1 MAYQPKSYRK
11 FLAGTVSAA
20 VVASAIAPVASAAS
34 FTDVAGSVHAD
45 DIATLVAKGY
55 IKGYADG
62 TFKPNKPLTRGEA
75 AIIFSRILKDAGV
88 KAPEQGAG
96 FPDVP
101 ASKAE
106 LAEAVAIVKAAGVM
120 GGDEKGNFN
129 PNANITREQMAKVV
143 VEAFKLTKPAN
154 HTTKITDL
162 DKAGSWA
169 REYIQTLEANGVTK
183 NTEFAPKQNVTRG
196 QFASFVVRAM
206 AVKGEVTPAVE
217 KVEVLSKT
225 KLVVT
230 FNTAVDAVKAENF
243 AIEGATV
250 VSATLSADKKQAT
263 LEVSNLEYGKDYTV
277 VVKDVLVNGKTVG
290 FGTKSFKTP
299 AISELWGVR
308 VTTKDASLVANGA
321 DNTVVTFELVSKGTN
336 EVDAKADNIV
346 LDLNITYGT
355 LSQKRVTIQNGKA
368 TVILTSE
375 FSAKEVIAKIDA
387 QIIEA
392 SGDYKDLIGK
402 VSGSGV
408 IAFKPAASG
417 VVETIT
423 LVGGESNQADRVTLF
438 FDKTP
443 TEQQLKESQFVVKQ
457 GSKEVIPLGFKLVKD
472 NPKAVELILKRG
484 EYLTDNKEVTVIAN
498 VPNAIG
504 KPSTSSTTFV
514 LTDARPAEVTSV
526 QVEGLNTI
534 KVVFSEAV
542 DSAHFVI
549 DGRFVEGKGFKV
561 NYGDFDPITRKD
573 ERHIVTIELDD
584 NFKENDKAKVGYF
597 TPGQHSLQVS
607 SVKDF
612 AALTDPKNIG
622 TTQNLTFNV
631 IEDTTKPTA
640 EVKVESPEQFRIT
653 FDKVLKEE
661 DLLNKFQ
668 LEFYNEDTKKYEKVT
683 STVKNGRFAGWSD
696 DPSDVSSVL
705 SVKRDSNKPSSYV
718 VELKKDWT
726 EIYDT
731 ANTKLNY
738 YNDKFRI
745 VIAEGAVT
753 NKANGEKNA
762 EIVLDLNYAGS
773 PLNQPDT
780 ESPKILDIIQ
790 SETNKT
796 TFTVKMSE
804 PVKLVGKNGVV
815 LDDSDTIAQGQGAL
829 PKTLVDFIGK
839 DEKGKLVTISGEV
852 VNYADSSD
860 MSFNVNASLQ
870 DLVNKGY
877 DENWTVVVKSISDD
891 VGNTASSLTKEF
903 KVPRTSV
910 SQVFKVKEVKG
921 DLADSS
927 KDVVKITFTSGVQY
941 RGGVYDATNPAQYA
955 LNGKN
960 LPVGTKIE
968 VQDID
973 NNVENGY
980 EMVVI
985 TLPDSTLLEKSNTI
999 TVNRNLQSAQGSVLQ
1014 GGYEFVFSVVN
1025 ATLESAKATYKDG
1038 SQLGTVE
1045 AQIKDGKE
1053 VSVDVSSLADS
1064 VSFTGVEIKAKDATK
1079 LAFSIPGVQGTKE
1092 VNFTDGVAVIS
1103 PSLIGASGGDVALET
1118 LRGLGDS
1125 IKLDGTLYDKAGNT
1139 TAVTITIKL
1148 K

>member
-20 VVASAIAPVASAAS
+20 VVASAIAPAASAAS

-88 KAPEQGAG
+88 TQKGAG

-106 LAEAVAIVKAAGVM
+106 LAEAVAIVQAAGVM

-154 HTTKITDL
+154 YTTKVTDL

-183 NTEFAPKQNVTRG
+183 NTEFMPKQNVTRG

-206 AVKGEVTPAVE
+206 DVKKEVTPTVE

-277 VVKDVLVNGKTVG
+277 VVKDVLVNGKTVS

-299 AISELWGVR
+299 AVSELWGVR

-346 LDLNITYGT
+346 LDLNTTYGT

-375 FSAKEVIAKIDA
+375 FSAKDIVAKIDA

-402 VSGSGV
+402 VFGSGV
-408 IAFKPAASG
+408 VTFKPAASG

-423 LVGGESNQADRVTLF
+423 LVGGESNQADRVTVF

-443 TEQQLKESQFVVKQ
+443 TEQQLKDSNFVVKQ
-457 GSKEVIPLGFKLVKD
+457 GSKEVTPLGFKLVKD
-472 NPKAVELILKRG
+472 NPKAVELILKKDD
-484 EYLTDNKEVTVIAN
+484 YLTDNKEVTVVAN

-504 KPSTSSTTFV
+504 KLSTSSTTFI

-549 DGRFVEGKGFKV
+549 DGRFVEGKDFKV
-561 NYGDFDPITRKD
+561 TYGDFDAKTRKD
-573 ERHIVTIELDD
+573 ERHIVTIELND
-584 NFKENDKAKVGYF
+584 NFKENEKAKVGYF

-612 AALTDPKNIG
+612 AALTDVKNIG
-622 TTQNLTFNV
+622 TTQNLTFHV

-653 FDKVLKEE
+653 FDKILKEA
-661 DLLNKFQ
+661 DLLSTGKFQ

-683 STVKNGRFAGWSD
+683 PSVKNGRFQGWKNN
-696 DPSDVSSVL
+696 L
-705 SVKRDSNKPSSYV
+705 SEILLVKRDSNKPSSYI
-718 VELKKDWT
+718 VELKEDWT
-726 EIYDT
+726 VIYNT
-731 ANTKLNY
+731 QATKLNY

-745 VIAEGAVT
+745 VIAEDAVT

-762 EIVLDLNYAGS
+762 EIILDLNYAGS

-780 ESPKILDIIQ
+780 ESPKILDIVQ
-790 SETNKT
+790 SETDKT

-804 PVKLVGKNGVV
+804 PVKLGNVR
-815 LDDSDTIAQGQGAL
+815 DDSGDTIAQEQGSL

-852 VNYADSSD
+852 VGYADSSD
-860 MSFNVNASLQ
+860 MSFNVKASLQ

-891 VGNTASSLTKEF
+891 VGNTAPSLTKEF
-903 KVPRTSV
+903 KVPKTSV
-910 SQVFKVKEVKG
+910 SQIFKVQEVKG
-921 DLADSS
+921 DLADST

-941 RGGVYDATNPAQYA
+941 RGGVYDATNPAQYT

-960 LPVGTKIE
+960 LPIGTKIE
-968 VQDID
+968 VQDSD

-985 TLPDSTLLEKSNTI
+985 TLPDNTLLEKSNTI

-1014 GGYEFVFSVVN
+1014 GDYEFVFSVVN
-1025 ATLESAKATYKDG
+1025 ATLKSAKATYKDG
-1038 SQLGTVE
+1038 DQSGTVE

-1053 VSVDVSSLADS
+1053 VSVDVSSLGDS
-1064 VSFTGVEIKAKDATK
+1064 VLFTGVEITAEDAKK
-1079 LAFSIPGVQGTKE
+1079 LTFSIPGVEGIKE
-1092 VNFTDGVAVIS
+1092 VVFNNGVATIS
-1103 PSLIGASGGDVALET
+1103 PSLIGASGNDIALST
-1118 LRGLGDS
+1118 LRQLGSS
-1125 IKLDGTLYDKAGNT
+1125 ISLNGTLYDKAGNT